1 MEAFLAKETGVI
13 NKKPVRA
20 SVFACFAW
28 FYGIL
33 VKVEAFVTVSCTSQK
48 RNPQAIDSE
57 TFKQHGFNA

>member
-1 MEAFLAKETGVI
+1 MI